1 MLSIALKN
9 SILVILIILILH
21 FFIKNVLLEK
31 SNEKSNEKFT
41 AFNED
46 STKLDNEKLCNTD
59 NSAKK
64 IDFNN
69 DELMQYVKNGD
80 AELDKFFKDNVVT
93 ESDVSQ
99 CKKIDDK
106 QLPLTSTCAPDI
118 QKLSIDDNNM
128 KITSDCNT
136 QDKKIMI
143 LKEYADEK
151 TMNGGKLFND
161 INLTPYDDF
170 DINYQEW

>member
-1 MLSIALKN
+1 MLSIAIKN

-21 FFIKNVLLEK
+21 FFIKNVILEK
-31 SNEKSNEKFT
+31 STEKFST
-41 AFNED
+41 FNVD
-46 STKLDNEKLCNTD
+46 STKSDTDKLCTVD
-59 NSAKK
+59 DSAKK
-64 IDFNN
+64 TDFYN

-80 AELDKFFKDNVVT
+80 IELDKYFQDNIVT
-93 ESDVSQ
+93 ESDTTQ

-106 QLPLTSTCAPDI
+106 QLPLSSTCSPDI
-118 QKLSIDDNNM
+118 QKLSDNEDTM
-128 KITSDCNT
+128 KITSDCGT